1 MKLFCYFQA
10 VALVSAGPAFG
21 NRGERCQN
29 VIDFFKRDRVIRNDS
44 KLMRKMV
51 SKADNFIDTLK
62 QAEASCEGSNG
73 RNVVDFDDDLD
84 RAVSENN
91 VFDKIEACTERFGN
105 YIDQKVPASEC
116 PNAHARVQR
125 VLLRMNGRMRKAAEA
140 RTKRVLSAGMRSMN
154 DEDIVKGMSKEDQLA
169 KQAAKEAKRDIK
181 AANAAEVADKQAE
194 KAEKQGNKAADRE
207 LKAAKAE
214 AKAENQAEKAAKQED
229 KAIKQAGK
237 EDKRERKA
245 EKPIKEPKEPK
256 APKEKKEKKN
266 KNDDAVEADVSA
278 EVDEDYIY

>member
-1 MKLFCYFQA
+1 MKLFCYLQA
-10 VALVSAGPAFG
+10 ATLVSAGPAFG

-44 KLMRKMV
+44 KLMKKMI
-51 SKADNFIDTLK
+51 SKSDNFIDVLK
-62 QAEASCEGSNG
+62 QAEASCEGSNA
-73 RNVVDFDDDLD
+73 RNIADFDDDLD
-84 RAVSENN
+84 RSVSESN

-154 DEDIVKGMSKEDQLA
+154 AEDIVKGMSEEEEAA
-169 KQAAKEAKRDIK
+169 KQAAKEAKRDNK
-181 AANAAEVADKQAE
+181 AINAAEVAAKQDE

-207 LKAAKAE
+207 VKAAKAE
-214 AKAENQAEKAAKQED
+214 VKAENQAEKAAKQEN
-229 KAIKQAGK
+229 KAVKQAGK

-245 EKPIKEPKEPK
+245 EKPMKEPKAPKEFK

-266 KNDDAVEADVSA
+266 KIDEAVEADVSA
-278 EVDEDYIY
+278 ETAE